1 LKKILI
7 IGAGAQG
14 GPCASILTRDKDIS
28 EIILADLNLELANRI
43 KDRLK
48 SDKISVVQVD
58 AAKIEDIER
67 TARGVDIVIN
77 LTLCRFNEN
86 IMKAALR
93 CKAHY
98 VDSAFADPI
107 WTQFLENQPIEIGN
121 QYKNAGL
128 TALVGCG
135 GAPGLVNVM
144 ARYICDKLD
153 VVNEIHIKVGDRLLE
168 ESGDVIKIWE
178 PKWCPEIALGDYV
191 DDPIVFEDG
200 EYKKHPPFSGIEQYD
215 FPAPVG
221 RVLIGYHSHEEP
233 VTLPRF
239 IGKGVKYVGF
249 KYPIDP
255 IAAAFV
261 KMGFASADNLE
272 VKGVSVAPRDVLLK
286 LVHPPV
292 DTFFTENE
300 HTSNQPP
307 KSAHPYLLEIKGQK
321 SGESQT
327 YKIWWPS
334 SLVTD
339 ARDRREIYKKF
350 GTTNIAVA
358 LPIIA
363 GAKICMERKTE
374 RGLIAPEC
382 LDPMKFLKEMANT
395 GWSVKFHEM
404 LYREVSV
411 Q

>member
-1 LKKILI
+1 MKKILI

-28 EIILADLNLELANRI
+28 EIVLADLNPGLANRV
-43 KDRLK
+43 KDKLK

-67 TARGVDIVIN
+67 AARGVDVVIN

-98 VDSAFADPI
+98 VDSAFDDPI
-107 WTQFLENQPIEIGN
+107 WTQFLENQPVEIDS
-121 QYKNAGL
+121 QFKKAGL

-135 GAPGLVNVM
+135 GAPGLVNVL

-153 VVNEIHIKVGDRLLE
+153 VVDEIHIKVGDRLLE
-168 ESGDVIKIWE
+168 ESGDVIKTWE
-178 PKWCPEIALGDYV
+178 PKWCPEIALADYS

-200 EYKKHPPFSGIEQYD
+200 EYKKHSPFSGIEEYD

-221 RVLIGYHSHEEP
+221 RVLICHHSHEEP

-239 IGKGVKYVGF
+239 IGKGVRYVGF

-255 IAAAFV
+255 IAAGLV
-261 KMGFASADNLE
+261 KMGFASADHLE

-300 HTSNQPP
+300 LTAKLPP
-307 KSAHPYLLEIKGQK
+307 KSAHPYLMEINGQK
-321 SGESQT
+321 SGERLK
-327 YKIWWPS
+327 YKIWWPA
-334 SLVTD
+334 SLATD
-339 ARDRREIYKKF
+339 AQDRREIYKRF

-363 GAKICMERKTE
+363 GAKICMEGKAA

-382 LDPMKFLKEMANT
+382 IDPIEFLKEMADM
-395 GWSVKFHEM
+395 GWSLKFHEM
-404 LYREVSV
+404 FYREVSIS
-411 Q
+411 